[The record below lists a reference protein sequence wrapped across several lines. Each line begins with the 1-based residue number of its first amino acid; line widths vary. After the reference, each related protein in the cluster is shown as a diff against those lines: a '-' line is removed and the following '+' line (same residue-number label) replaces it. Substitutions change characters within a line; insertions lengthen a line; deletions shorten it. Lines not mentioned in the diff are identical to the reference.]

1 MEEILWEVTSL
12 PMAGSR
18 MGDNGVLVDAT
29 AAVTTTVHRSATK
42 WRHWEEET
50 RLELLV
56 DEVSLVPAPTNR
68 LFISFRAP
76 AETLLFPRVCDIV
89 AVKAISFNS
98 STISR
103 GGCPSV
109 GPGII

>member
-18 MGDNGVLVDAT
+18 MGDDGVLDT
-29 AAVTTTVHRSATK
+29 MAAVTTTVHRSATK

-56 DEVSLVPAPTNR
+56 DEISLVPTPTNR
-68 LFISFRAP
+68 LFISFYAP
-76 AETLLFPRVCDIV
+76 AETLLLPRV
-89 AVKAISFNS
+89 
-98 STISR
+98 
-103 GGCPSV
+103 
-109 GPGII
+109 